1 MGARELTLL
10 GQNVNAYH
18 GEGPGGREWGLGDL
32 VRALA
37 EIPGLERIRYT
48 TSHPRDVDERLI
60 AAHRDV
66 PQLMPFLHL
75 PVQSGSDHVLAAMN
89 RRHTAADY
97 QRIVE
102 RLRAARPD
110 LALSTDLIVG
120 FPGESDDDFRAT
132 IDLVSEIGFAQAFS
146 FKYSPRPGTPAA
158 SAADQVADAVKVE
171 RLAALQTLLARQQRE
186 FNAACVGR
194 VLPVLLEKAG
204 AAPGPAGRPQPLP
217 AECPSRRCRRSGW
230 RCCPGPDIG
239 CRSKQPLRDGCG
251 MTAPPSGIIA
261 AEPAEGRTQLEFDDN
276 LLLPPLYGERDQH
289 LDRIERQ
296 LGVSVVTR
304 GNRLAISGP
313 PSATEAAQLAL
324 SRLYDRLKHGQEIDL
339 PAVEAAIRL
348 AEAEIADRSLSLWHE
363 DAAFRTRKRRIAAR
377 SPGQAAY
384 IKALRESDLVFGLGP
399 AGTGKTYLAV
409 AAAVDLLM
417 TGRVER
423 IILSRPAVEAG
434 ERLGFLPGDL
444 RDKVD
449 PYLRPIFD
457 ALNDML
463 PADQL
468 ARRLGTGEIE
478 VAPIAF
484 MRGRTLAR
492 AFVILD
498 EAQNTTP
505 VQIKMFLTRL
515 GEGSRMVVTGDPSQV
530 DLPPGTRSG
539 LAEALETLQSV
550 DGISI
555 VRFSDRDVVRH
566 EFVARIVRAYEARE
580 RAARAVEP

>member
-1 MGARELTLL
+1 
-10 GQNVNAYH
+10 
-18 GEGPGGREWGLGDL
+18 
-32 VRALA
+32 
-37 EIPGLERIRYT
+37 
-48 TSHPRDVDERLI
+48 
-60 AAHRDV
+60 
-66 PQLMPFLHL
+66 
-75 PVQSGSDHVLAAMN
+75 
-89 RRHTAADY
+89 
-97 QRIVE
+97 
-102 RLRAARPD
+102 
-110 LALSTDLIVG
+110 
-120 FPGESDDDFRAT
+120 
-132 IDLVSEIGFAQAFS
+132 
-146 FKYSPRPGTPAA
+146 
-158 SAADQVADAVKVE
+158 
-171 RLAALQTLLARQQRE
+171 
-186 FNAACVGR
+186 
-194 VLPVLLEKAG
+194 
-204 AAPGPAGRPQPLP
+204 
-217 AECPSRRCRRSGW
+217 
-230 RCCPGPDIG
+230 
-239 CRSKQPLRDGCG
+239 

-296 LGVSVVTR
+296 LGVSVITR

-498 EAQNTTP
+498 
-505 VQIKMFLTRL
+505 
-515 GEGSRMVVTGDPSQV
+515 
-530 DLPPGTRSG
+530 
-539 LAEALETLQSV
+539 
-550 DGISI
+550 
-555 VRFSDRDVVRH
+555 
-566 EFVARIVRAYEARE
+566 
-580 RAARAVEP
+580 